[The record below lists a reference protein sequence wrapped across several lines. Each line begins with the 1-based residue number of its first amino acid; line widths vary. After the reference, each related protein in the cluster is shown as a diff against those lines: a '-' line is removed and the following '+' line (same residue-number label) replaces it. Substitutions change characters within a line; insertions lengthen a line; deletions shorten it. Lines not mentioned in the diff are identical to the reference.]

1 LASAWGSSWGA
12 SWGSSWGATGAS
24 LPNRGPF
31 QCGLFQPNVFQN
43 DCAAAVQPSGGSAK
57 RKPDRPNRRKHYVEI
72 DGQYFEV
79 RNQRHAEEILAK
91 LREAAK
97 EVAPK
102 VAKAA
107 EPSKPIA
114 APRVTIREPDYSQE
128 FVQRLQAQVDAANAA
143 IAEIY
148 RQAQAAQF
156 AAAVAL
162 MARRAAEDE
171 DDIAMLLTM
180 GIL

>member
-1 LASAWGSSWGA
+1 MLNWQGWAAGA
-12 SWGSSWGATGAS
+12 FLGWATGDA
-24 LPNRGPF
+24 PPVV
-31 QCGLFQPNVFQN
+31 P
-43 DCAAAVQPSGGSAK
+43 DAPPSGGSAK

-79 RNQRHAEEILAK
+79 RNQKHAEEILAK

-97 EVAPK
+97 ELAPQA
-102 VAKAA
+102 AKQAVEA
-107 EPSKPIA
+107 SKPVPLPSVKIKA
-114 APRVTIREPDYSQE
+114 PDYSQE

-148 RQAQAAQF
+148 RQAQEAQF
-156 AAAVAL
+156 AAAMEM

>member
-1 LASAWGSSWGA
+1 MAVGFQSGAFQTPGFQQGGS
-12 SWGSSWGATGAS
+12 T
-24 LPNRGPF
+24 LPGKGPF

-43 DCAAAVQPSGGSAK
+43 DCPPTSVGGSAK
-57 RKPDRPNRRKHYVEI
+57 RKHARPDRPNRRKHYVEI

-79 RNQRHAEEILAK
+79 RNQKHAEEILAK

-97 EVAPK
+97 ELAPQ
-102 VAKAA
+102 VAKQAV
-107 EPSKPIA
+107 EGSKPVPLPSVKIKA
-114 APRVTIREPDYSQE
+114 PDYSQE

-148 RQAQAAQF
+148 RQAQEAQF
-156 AAAVAL
+156 AAAMEM

-180 GIL
+180 GVL